1 MYHFINDNFHTDIAT
16 VPPSYKMK
24 HFHEHNRWE
33 LMFIYSGSC
42 TLYVGDEIYML
53 NPGGLALIPPDMA
66 HMTTYLAG
74 SDHTRYVLYFNND
87 DLKLIADDSSLDIES
102 IFHKHPVVHIPERRL
117 DYISSIIQKISYEHN
132 GVDSLSLSFIHSYF
146 HELILFILRCQ
157 MYEDNVITKM
167 DTGNEL
173 IQKVIEYIIENYH
186 NDITMAATAELFNM
200 SESSLSKKFK
210 AFTGFRF
217 REYLIYVRTHAAADL
232 LVNTSLS
239 ITEIADKCGFADSNT
254 MGGTFKKNHG
264 RSARKLQKEPL
275 IIFFIL
281 ERRLLWQILFYL
293 MKISLIFLLV
303 NFLMI
308 RIIRQWVSIIL
319 SIILDIMVNGMT
331 RYATTLITVRGLPGL
346 FLNIMENILWSR
358 CVSAMTSHT
367 AHFLCSQAVTD
378 SGAIIL

>member
-87 DLKLIADDSSLDIES
+87 DLKWIADDSSLDIES

-117 DYISSIIQKISYEHN
+117 DYISSI
-132 GVDSLSLSFIHSYF
+132 
-146 HELILFILRCQ
+146 
-157 MYEDNVITKM
+157 
-167 DTGNEL
+167 

-254 MGGTFKKNHG
+254 MGGTFKKIMGEAPGSYRKNH
-264 RSARKLQKEPL
+264 
-275 IIFFIL
+275 
-281 ERRLLWQILFYL
+281 
-293 MKISLIFLLV
+293 
-303 NFLMI
+303 
-308 RIIRQWVSIIL
+308 
-319 SIILDIMVNGMT
+319 
-331 RYATTLITVRGLPGL
+331 
-346 FLNIMENILWSR
+346 
-358 CVSAMTSHT
+358 
-367 AHFLCSQAVTD
+367 
-378 SGAIIL
+378 

>member
-87 DLKLIADDSSLDIES
+87 ELKWIADDSSQDIES
-102 IFHKHPVVHIPERRL
+102 IFHKHPVIHIPERRL
-117 DYISSIIQKISYEHN
+117 DYISSI
-132 GVDSLSLSFIHSYF
+132 
-146 HELILFILRCQ
+146 
-157 MYEDNVITKM
+157 
-167 DTGNEL
+167 

-254 MGGTFKKNHG
+254 MGGTFKKIMG
-264 RSARKLQKEPL
+264 EAPGSYRK
-275 IIFFIL
+275 
-281 ERRLLWQILFYL
+281 
-293 MKISLIFLLV
+293 
-303 NFLMI
+303 
-308 RIIRQWVSIIL
+308 
-319 SIILDIMVNGMT
+319 
-331 RYATTLITVRGLPGL
+331 
-346 FLNIMENILWSR
+346 
-358 CVSAMTSHT
+358 SH
-367 AHFLCSQAVTD
+367 
-378 SGAIIL
+378 

>member
-1 MYHFINDNFHTDIAT
+1 MYHFINDNFLTDIAT

-53 NPGGLALIPPDMA
+53 NPGGLALISPDTA

-87 DLKLIADDSSLDIES
+87 ELKWIADDSSLDIES
-102 IFHKHPVVHIPERRL
+102 IFHKHPVIHIPERRL

-217 REYLIYVRTHAAADL
+217 REYLINVRTHAAADL

-254 MGGTFKKNHG
+254 MGGTFKKSWAKRPEATERATNY
-264 RSARKLQKEPL
+264 
-275 IIFFIL
+275 FFIL
-281 ERRLLWQILFYL
+281 KWRLLWQILFYL

-331 RYATTLITVRGLPGL
+331 RYATTSITVRGLPGL

>member
-87 DLKLIADDSSLDIES
+87 ELKW
-102 IFHKHPVVHIPERRL
+102 
-117 DYISSIIQKISYEHN
+117 
-132 GVDSLSLSFIHSYF
+132 
-146 HELILFILRCQ
+146 ILFILRCQ

-217 REYLIYVRTHAAADL
+217 REYLINVRTHAAADL

-254 MGGTFKKNHG
+254 MGGTFKKIMGEAPGSYRKNH
-264 RSARKLQKEPL
+264 
-275 IIFFIL
+275 
-281 ERRLLWQILFYL
+281 
-293 MKISLIFLLV
+293 
-303 NFLMI
+303 
-308 RIIRQWVSIIL
+308 
-319 SIILDIMVNGMT
+319 
-331 RYATTLITVRGLPGL
+331 
-346 FLNIMENILWSR
+346 
-358 CVSAMTSHT
+358 
-367 AHFLCSQAVTD
+367 
-378 SGAIIL
+378 

>member
-146 HELILFILRCQ
+146 HELILF
-157 MYEDNVITKM
+157 
-167 DTGNEL
+167 
-173 IQKVIEYIIENYH
+173 
-186 NDITMAATAELFNM
+186 NM

-254 MGGTFKKNHG
+254 MGGTFKKIMGEAPESYRKNH
-264 RSARKLQKEPL
+264 
-275 IIFFIL
+275 
-281 ERRLLWQILFYL
+281 
-293 MKISLIFLLV
+293 
-303 NFLMI
+303 
-308 RIIRQWVSIIL
+308 
-319 SIILDIMVNGMT
+319 
-331 RYATTLITVRGLPGL
+331 
-346 FLNIMENILWSR
+346 
-358 CVSAMTSHT
+358 
-367 AHFLCSQAVTD
+367 
-378 SGAIIL
+378 

>member
-24 HFHEHNRWE
+24 HFHEHNRLE

-53 NPGGLALIPPDMA
+53 NSGGLALIPPDMA
-66 HMTTYLAG
+66 HMTTYLTG

-87 DLKLIADDSSLDIES
+87 ELKWIADDSSQDIES
-102 IFHKHPVVHIPERRL
+102 IFHKHPVIHIPERRL

-254 MGGTFKKNHG
+254 MGGTFKKIMG
-264 RSARKLQKEPL
+264 EAPGSYRK
-275 IIFFIL
+275 
-281 ERRLLWQILFYL
+281 
-293 MKISLIFLLV
+293 
-303 NFLMI
+303 
-308 RIIRQWVSIIL
+308 
-319 SIILDIMVNGMT
+319 
-331 RYATTLITVRGLPGL
+331 
-346 FLNIMENILWSR
+346 
-358 CVSAMTSHT
+358 SH
-367 AHFLCSQAVTD
+367 
-378 SGAIIL
+378 

>member
-1 MYHFINDNFHTDIAT
+1 MILLRKILFIYQGDGNVPFINDNFHTDIAT

-87 DLKLIADDSSLDIES
+87 DLKWIADDSSQDIES

-132 GVDSLSLSFIHSYF
+132 GVDSLSLSFVHSYF

-217 REYLIYVRTHAAADL
+217 REYLINVRTHAAADL

-254 MGGTFKKNHG
+254 MGGTFKKIMG
-264 RSARKLQKEPL
+264 EAPGSYRK
-275 IIFFIL
+275 
-281 ERRLLWQILFYL
+281 
-293 MKISLIFLLV
+293 
-303 NFLMI
+303 
-308 RIIRQWVSIIL
+308 
-319 SIILDIMVNGMT
+319 
-331 RYATTLITVRGLPGL
+331 
-346 FLNIMENILWSR
+346 
-358 CVSAMTSHT
+358 SH
-367 AHFLCSQAVTD
+367 
-378 SGAIIL
+378 

>member
-1 MYHFINDNFHTDIAT
+1 
-16 VPPSYKMK
+16 
-24 HFHEHNRWE
+24 
-33 LMFIYSGSC
+33 
-42 TLYVGDEIYML
+42 
-53 NPGGLALIPPDMA
+53 
-66 HMTTYLAG
+66 
-74 SDHTRYVLYFNND
+74 
-87 DLKLIADDSSLDIES
+87 
-102 IFHKHPVVHIPERRL
+102 
-117 DYISSIIQKISYEHN
+117 
-132 GVDSLSLSFIHSYF
+132 
-146 HELILFILRCQ
+146 
-157 MYEDNVITKM
+157 
-167 DTGNEL
+167 
-173 IQKVIEYIIENYH
+173 
-186 NDITMAATAELFNM
+186 M

-254 MGGTFKKNHG
+254 MGGTFKNHG

-281 ERRLLWQILFYL
+281 EWRLLWQILFYL

-331 RYATTLITVRGLPGL
+331 RYATTLITVRG
-346 FLNIMENILWSR
+346 FLDY
-358 CVSAMTSHT
+358 
-367 AHFLCSQAVTD
+367 F
-378 SGAIIL
+378 

>member
-53 NPGGLALIPPDMA
+53 NSGGLALIPPDMA
-66 HMTTYLAG
+66 HMTTYLAR

-87 DLKLIADDSSLDIES
+87 ELKWIADDSSQDIES
-102 IFHKHPVVHIPERRL
+102 IFHKHPVIHIPERRL

-146 HELILFILRCQ
+146 H
-157 MYEDNVITKM
+157 
-167 DTGNEL
+167 EL

-217 REYLIYVRTHAAADL
+217 REYLINVRTHAAADL

-254 MGGTFKKNHG
+254 MGGTFKKIMG
-264 RSARKLQKEPL
+264 EAPGSYRK
-275 IIFFIL
+275 
-281 ERRLLWQILFYL
+281 
-293 MKISLIFLLV
+293 
-303 NFLMI
+303 
-308 RIIRQWVSIIL
+308 
-319 SIILDIMVNGMT
+319 
-331 RYATTLITVRGLPGL
+331 
-346 FLNIMENILWSR
+346 
-358 CVSAMTSHT
+358 SH
-367 AHFLCSQAVTD
+367 
-378 SGAIIL
+378 

>member
-117 DYISSIIQKISYEHN
+117 DYISSIIQK
-132 GVDSLSLSFIHSYF
+132 
-146 HELILFILRCQ
+146 
-157 MYEDNVITKM
+157 
-167 DTGNEL
+167 
-173 IQKVIEYIIENYH
+173 VIEYIIENYH

-254 MGGTFKKNHG
+254 MGGTFKKIMGEAPGSYRKNH
-264 RSARKLQKEPL
+264 
-275 IIFFIL
+275 
-281 ERRLLWQILFYL
+281 
-293 MKISLIFLLV
+293 
-303 NFLMI
+303 
-308 RIIRQWVSIIL
+308 
-319 SIILDIMVNGMT
+319 
-331 RYATTLITVRGLPGL
+331 
-346 FLNIMENILWSR
+346 
-358 CVSAMTSHT
+358 
-367 AHFLCSQAVTD
+367 
-378 SGAIIL
+378 

>member
-1 MYHFINDNFHTDIAT
+1 M
-16 VPPSYKMK
+16 
-24 HFHEHNRWE
+24 
-33 LMFIYSGSC
+33 
-42 TLYVGDEIYML
+42 
-53 NPGGLALIPPDMA
+53 
-66 HMTTYLAG
+66 
-74 SDHTRYVLYFNND
+74 LYFNNEESD
-87 DLKLIADDSSLDIES
+87 WIADDSSQDIES
-102 IFHKHPVVHIPERRL
+102 IFHKHPVIHVPERRL

-217 REYLIYVRTHAAADL
+217 REYLINVRTHAAADL

-254 MGGTFKKNHG
+254 MGGTFKKIMG
-264 RSARKLQKEPL
+264 EAPGSYRK
-275 IIFFIL
+275 
-281 ERRLLWQILFYL
+281 
-293 MKISLIFLLV
+293 
-303 NFLMI
+303 
-308 RIIRQWVSIIL
+308 
-319 SIILDIMVNGMT
+319 
-331 RYATTLITVRGLPGL
+331 
-346 FLNIMENILWSR
+346 
-358 CVSAMTSHT
+358 SH
-367 AHFLCSQAVTD
+367 
-378 SGAIIL
+378 

>member
-186 NDITMAATAELFNM
+186 NDITMAATAELF
-200 SESSLSKKFK
+200 
-210 AFTGFRF
+210 
-217 REYLIYVRTHAAADL
+217 YVRTHAAADL

-254 MGGTFKKNHG
+254 MGGTFKKIMGEAPGSYRKNH
-264 RSARKLQKEPL
+264 
-275 IIFFIL
+275 
-281 ERRLLWQILFYL
+281 
-293 MKISLIFLLV
+293 
-303 NFLMI
+303 
-308 RIIRQWVSIIL
+308 
-319 SIILDIMVNGMT
+319 
-331 RYATTLITVRGLPGL
+331 
-346 FLNIMENILWSR
+346 
-358 CVSAMTSHT
+358 
-367 AHFLCSQAVTD
+367 
-378 SGAIIL
+378 